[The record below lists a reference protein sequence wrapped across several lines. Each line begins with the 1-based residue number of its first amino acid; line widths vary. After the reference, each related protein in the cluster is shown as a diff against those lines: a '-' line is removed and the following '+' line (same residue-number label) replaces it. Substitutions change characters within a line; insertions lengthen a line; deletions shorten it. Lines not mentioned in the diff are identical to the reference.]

1 MSSTPMP
8 PTTASPVVFVTG
20 PSGAGRSTAIAA
32 LEDLAYEVIDN
43 LPLSLVGR
51 VLNGPPTGRPLALGV
66 DARNRDFSTTRFLDL
81 VAKLRGNPSVALSVL
96 YIDCIPEVL
105 LRRYSETRRRHPMAS
120 GQPPEIGIQE
130 EMALL
135 SPIKEEA
142 DRVIDTTNL
151 NIHELRAEI
160 DRAYAQDD
168 DRSLAISI
176 QSFSYK
182 RGLPSGL
189 DLAFD
194 MRFLRNPHWQA
205 DLRAMTGQSPEVAA
219 YIAEDANF
227 APLISKIDSLILSLL
242 PAYRSE
248 GKSHLT
254 IGFGCTG
261 GQHRSVAVAE
271 MLTAT
276 LAQAGWRV
284 SLRHRELE
292 RRGVPFASQAKR

>member
-1 MSSTPMP
+1 MPMP
-8 PTTASPVVFVTG
+8 QSTATPVVFVTG
-20 PSGAGRSTAIAA
+20 PSGAGRTTAIAA

-51 VLNGPPTGRPLALGV
+51 VLNGPPSGRPLVLGI
-66 DARNRDFSTTRFLDL
+66 DARNRDFSTKRFLDL
-81 VAKLRGNPSVALSVL
+81 IRKLRNNPAVSLNVL

-105 LRRYSETRRRHPMAS
+105 VRRYSETRRRHPVAS
-120 GQPPEIGIQE
+120 DQPPEIGIQE
-130 EMALL
+130 EMTLL
-135 SPIKEEA
+135 AAIKEEA

-160 DRAYAQDD
+160 DRAYSQDD
-168 DRSLAISI
+168 ARSLAVSI

-194 MRFLRNPHWQA
+194 MRFLRNPHWHP
-205 DLRAMTGQSPEVAA
+205 DLRALTGQSPEVAA
-219 YIAEDANF
+219 YIAEDANY
-227 APLISKIDSLILSLL
+227 APIVGKIDNLIMSLL
-242 PAYRSE
+242 PAYCSE
-248 GKSHLT
+248 GKSYLT

-271 MLTAT
+271 NLSAT